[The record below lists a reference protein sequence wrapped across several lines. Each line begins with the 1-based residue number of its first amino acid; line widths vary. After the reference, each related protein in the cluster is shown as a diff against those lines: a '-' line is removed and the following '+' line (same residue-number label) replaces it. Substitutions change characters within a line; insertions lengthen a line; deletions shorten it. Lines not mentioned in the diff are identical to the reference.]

1 MQERARGSI
10 FRGTLARR
18 MGLAEHKPHQHQPPN
33 TTIGAS
39 DVLHTWSRA
48 GRVHRNASGQPWLRT
63 DHNRTLY
70 FQPLAGLGNRLRALC
85 KLLGA
90 IKLPAHCCQG
100 LTDFP
105 PLRAAVHMP
114 ASVMDLGHRTA

>member
-18 MGLAEHKPHQHQPPN
+18 MGLAEHKPHQHQSPN

-39 DVLHTWSRA
+39 DVLHMWSRA

-85 KLLGA
+85 KLWRA
-90 IKLPAHCCQG
+90 IRLPVTVARG
-100 LTDFP
+100 LL
-105 PLRAAVHMP
+105 PLLP
-114 ASVMDLGHRTA
+114 LELLYISLCL